1 MIILFLAL
9 ASLLGVSSTGTGLR
23 PFSATVEMSF
33 MDVTSEEESTSYA
46 ASLVGKYE
54 LSSSTVEAY
63 GRLIR
68 AAVSKED
75 NSRNWLGG
83 LRYDRNVYGRKT
95 RAYYFHQAESDP
107 FAGIVQRDS
116 DEVGIYQSLIDDDA
130 ENLWTAEGGIRYMAV
145 NPELASNRYQTAG
158 RVGTYCQRRLN
169 NRLSADIDVEYIM
182 NFTDTQM
189 DLLNGQVSLGSSLTP
204 LLFLKLNYLVQY
216 QHQPFAGANDT
227 STFTSL
233 NLLAQF

>member
-1 MIILFLAL
+1 VIILFLAL
-9 ASLLGVSSTGTGLR
+9 ASLFGVSSTGTGLR
-23 PFSATVEMSF
+23 PYSASVEMSF
-33 MDVTSEEESTSYA
+33 MDVAAEEDSTSYA

-54 LSSSTVEAY
+54 VSSGTAQIY

-83 LRYDRNVYGRKT
+83 IRYDHNLYGRKV

-107 FAGIVQRDS
+107 FSGIVQRDS
-116 DEVGIYQSLIDDDA
+116 DEAGIYHSNIDDA
-130 ENLWTAEGGIRYMAV
+130 ENLWTAEAGVRYMAV
-145 NPELASNRYQTAG
+145 NPELVSNRYQTAG
-158 RVGTYCQRRLN
+158 RVATYYQRRLN
-169 NRLSADIDVEYIM
+169 ARMSADIDIEYIM

-204 LLFLKLNYLVQY
+204 LLFIKLNYLVQY
-216 QHQPFAGANDT
+216 QHQPFANANDT
-227 STFTSL
+227 STFTTL